1 MARKKYTDYSVEE
14 LLEDADFVS
23 AVKQMKTDDEWDQ
36 FLQYHDGPK
45 GNMHQARKFIRLMQT
60 NEEKLTEEKK
70 EKLWRTISKLDRE
83 YRHTWKDRKI
93 KMFISM
99 AASIII
105 IFTLG
110 SLLFS
115 KLDLHKN
122 QYRFSESQRKENSVL
137 ILPGGEKVDLMK
149 TESEVAVLKE
159 QGAIQIDQDSIIKA
173 KPVDKKEAINEI
185 IIPFGK
191 KSKLTLAD
199 GTTVWINAGSRFA
212 FPQKFEGNKRE
223 VYLDGEAYFEVA
235 KNKKQPFIVHSN
247 DFQVEVLGTKFNVC
261 GYSSDNYSET
271 VLLEGSINISVK
283 GRLFNEKLLME
294 PHQKAVW
301 CKDRKAISLTNEP
314 VPELYIAWVE
324 GWYQFSDENLEEVLR
339 KVERYYNV
347 TFQYDQA
354 LISKALPV
362 SGKLDLKE
370 SIDEVMTVISRVTKI
385 DYQISGDSLIMIK

>member
-1 MARKKYTDYSVEE
+1 MARKNYTDYSVEE

-70 EKLWRTISKLDRE
+70 EKLWKTISKLDRE
-83 YRHTWKDRKI
+83 YRHTWKNRKI

-294 PHQKAVW
+294 PNQKAVW
-301 CKDRKAISLTNEP
+301 SKDRKAISLTNEP

-385 DYQISGDSLIMIK
+385 DYQISGDSLIIIK